1 VTEWIN
7 VNGRITSPDEAAISP
22 LDRGFLYGDSVYET
36 IRTYSSKPFRLAAH
50 IDRLQRSAEALGI
63 PHARAAVEPQAA
75 VLETLARAPGQE
87 SAVRIVLTRGGG
99 GVGYDPAALGA
110 PTVVVHVR
118 PCPGIPD
125 AWRREGVDIAVVPV
139 TRNAVTA
146 VDPAIKSSNLLNNYL
161 AWEAGRRLGVF
172 EPVLLSPDGHVAE
185 GASSNLF
192 IVRGGRLATPAART
206 GILRGITREAV
217 LELARAG
224 SLPADE
230 MAILPGEL
238 READE
243 IFLTSTLK
251 GILPVRRCD
260 GWPVRDGRPGPV
272 TRRLIDLFEALVQEE
287 TNTGASPGATLR

>member
-1 VTEWIN
+1 VIELIN
-7 VNGRITSPDEAAISP
+7 VNGRITSPQAAAISP

-36 IRTYSSKPFRLAAH
+36 IRTYSSRPFRLAAH
-50 IDRLQRSAEALGI
+50 IERLRRSAEALGI
-63 PHARAAVEPQAA
+63 PHQHAPVEPGAA
-75 VLETLARAPGQE
+75 TLATLEGAAGQE
-87 SAVRIVLTRGGG
+87 SAIRIVLTRGVG
-99 GVGYDPAALGA
+99 GVGYDPASLGP

-118 PCPGIPD
+118 PCPEIP
-125 AWRREGVDIAVVPV
+125 AGWRHEGVDIAVVAV

-172 EPVLLSPDGHVAE
+172 EPVLLSPEGNVAE

-192 IVRGGRLATPAART
+192 IVRAGRLATPAPAT
-206 GILRGITREAV
+206 GILLGITRAAV
-217 LELARAG
+217 LELARAAAI
-224 SLPADE
+224 PADE
-230 MAILPGEL
+230 ITMTPDDL
-238 READE
+238 RAADE

-272 TRRLIDLFEALVQEE
+272 TGLLMERFDALVQAE
-287 TNTGASPGATLR
+287 TKTGASPGAALR